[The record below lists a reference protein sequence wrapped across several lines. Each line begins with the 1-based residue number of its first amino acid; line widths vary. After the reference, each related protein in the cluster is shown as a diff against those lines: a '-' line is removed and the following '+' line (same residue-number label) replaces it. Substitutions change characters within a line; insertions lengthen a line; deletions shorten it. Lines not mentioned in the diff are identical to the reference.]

1 MHGCVIWLTGLPS
14 SGKSTLAM
22 HAAERLRRDGQ
33 PVAVL
38 DSDDVRESLVPTL
51 GYDEVDRANF
61 YETLAR
67 LAAMLAKQGLVV
79 LVAATAHR
87 AQFRARARSL
97 APRWIEVFV
106 DAPEEV
112 CRSRD
117 PKGLWGAETSSVRL
131 PGAGEP
137 YEAPT
142 DPDVRVEHLDS
153 TEQAI
158 AHIVEA
164 LAEDE
169 PPVST
174 W

>member
-14 SGKSTLAM
+14 SGKSTLAT
-22 HAAERLRRDGQ
+22 HVAERLRRDGQ
-33 PVAVL
+33 QVAVL
-38 DSDDVRESLVPTL
+38 DSDAVRDSLVPSL
-51 GYDEVDRANF
+51 GYDQVDRANF

-97 APRWIEVFV
+97 APRWIEVFL

-112 CRSRD
+112 CRARD
-117 PKGLWGAETSSVRL
+117 PKGLWSAETSSVRL

-153 TEQAI
+153 IEQAI
-158 AHIVEA
+158 ARIVEA